1 MLSRESDLAFI
12 ARLLAEEGLSYH
24 VEHLDGEAAKDADT
38 RGQAR
43 HVLVITDAG
52 AALPELGAVRFYP
65 PPQECARAGRTKNK
79 KAARGR
85 LFANRRSRL
94 LLHRIGSFAG
104 CVFGSVGSVACSI
117 LGRIGS
123 LAGSIL
129 GRIGGLANNVGRGGT
144 GSGGGACSGVGS
156 SGGGGVNSRS
166 SGRSG
171 SHDRRSSGCSR
182 SGSGCSRIFFL
193 AASGEGNGSNQ
204 GGQQKRVFHAL
215 SSIKGVEQ
223 LPVIVGTL

>member
-1 MLSRESDLAFI
+1 MIPDSLFALTSRLDFAALLDQRGRMLKLETALA
-12 ARLLAEEGLSYH
+12 
-24 VEHLDGEAAKDADT
+24 
-38 RGQAR
+38 
-43 HVLVITDAG
+43 DAG
-52 AALPELGAVRFYP
+52 PDPRARGVRRRAQSALLPEAP
-65 PPQECARAGRTKNK
+65 NK

-104 CVFGSVGSVACSI
+104 CVFGSVGSIASSI

-156 SGGGGVNSRS
+156 SGGGGVNGRS

-171 SHDRRSSGCSR
+171 SQDRSSSGCSR
-182 SGSGCSRIFFL
+182 SGSGCSRFFFL

>member
-24 VEHLDGEAAKDADT
+24 VEHLDGDAAKDADT
-38 RGQAR
+38 QGQAR

-117 LGRIGS
+117 LGRIG
-123 LAGSIL
+123 
-129 GRIGGLANNVGRGGT
+129 GLANNVGRGGT
-144 GSGGGACSGVGS
+144 GSGRSACSGVGS

-204 GGQQKRVFHAL
+204 GGQQERVFHAL

-223 LPVIVGTL
+223 LPAIVGTL